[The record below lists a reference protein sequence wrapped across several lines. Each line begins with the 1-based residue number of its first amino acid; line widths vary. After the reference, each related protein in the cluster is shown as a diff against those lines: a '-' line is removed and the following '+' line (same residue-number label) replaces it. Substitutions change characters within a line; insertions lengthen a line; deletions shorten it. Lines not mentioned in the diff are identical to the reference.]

1 MDLPKLDLSTL
12 PGLDT
17 AQGLFG
23 SANNASASYDDRI
36 VDIMVY
42 IYDVLPPEILG

>member
-23 SANNASASYDDRI
+23 SASNASASYDDRI